1 MAKQLTLSI
10 GGENVQ
16 IGKLDYVKNQHFKK
30 ELQAA
35 ASELMPKINGMGA
48 GQVDTQNAEAF
59 AESLTTMFGTI
70 DGMLEV
76 GLKLVMSYGRLPND
90 TPEKIHDDEI
100 IDNFLVVV
108 NAAVPLAKLKT
119 LSAGF
124 SSVG

>member
-1 MAKQLTLSI
+1 MAKKLTLTI
-10 GGENVQ
+10 GGELVEIN
-16 IGKLDYVKNQHFKK
+16 KLDYIKNQAFKK

-35 ASELMPKINGMGA
+35 ASELMPQINAMGE
-48 GQVDTQNAEAF
+48 GTIDTQDAEAF
-59 AESLTTMFGTI
+59 AESLATMFGTI
-70 DGMLEV
+70 DGMLGV
-76 GLKLVMSYGRLPND
+76 GLKLIIHYGSLSKD
-90 TPEKIHDDEI
+90 TPDTIHDDEI